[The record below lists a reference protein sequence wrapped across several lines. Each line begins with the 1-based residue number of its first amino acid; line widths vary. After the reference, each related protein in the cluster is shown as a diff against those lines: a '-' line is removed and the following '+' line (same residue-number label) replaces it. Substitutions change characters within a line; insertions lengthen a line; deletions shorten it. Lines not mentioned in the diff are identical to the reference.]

1 LSQVRGVTAQNLW
14 SDWAGYKPFIY
25 PNLHSNYL
33 ITMACSAEYA
43 GEPELIAL
51 SIMYGVAIHVWG
63 ADGAHREIRESTV
76 GVDAPTVHLAHRDA
90 RSCMNHFFALQL
102 LEHGQVRSQSI
113 VLLMRGYLCA
123 MRPIWQVKVESVAAH
138 EDATHAKCSAVV
150 SSFDDQAA
158 PNAGACQIDPISPEY
173 FGTAAP
179 HSLLGSVAF

>member
-1 LSQVRGVTAQNLW
+1 
-14 SDWAGYKPFIY
+14 
-25 PNLHSNYL
+25 
-33 ITMACSAEYA
+33 
-43 GEPELIAL
+43 
-51 SIMYGVAIHVWG
+51 
-63 ADGAHREIRESTV
+63 
-76 GVDAPTVHLAHRDA
+76 
-90 RSCMNHFFALQL
+90 MNHFFALQL